1 MSGPATVV
9 GAGPNGLAAAIV
21 LAAAGRR
28 VTVLE
33 REPTVGGGCRSAEL
47 TLPGFVHDT
56 CSTVHALAGASPL
69 LRRLPLAEHGLELAH
84 PSAPLAHP
92 LDDGTAVL
100 LERSVAKTAAG
111 LGPDGAAYRRM
122 IEPLVREAGPLF
134 GDLLGP
140 LRAPRHPLTL
150 ARFARGA
157 VRSAAGLARGRFA
170 GERARALLAGCC
182 AHSMLPLEAPLSAS
196 FGIVLAVGA
205 HAVGWPVARGGS
217 QRLADALASHLRALG
232 GTIETGRPVA
242 SLDELPSGAGA
253 GRVRVTPR
261 PPQGLARPRRPPG
274 GPRRRAPAPGG
285 GAAARGGRRA
295 GAGAVRPDAPP
306 RPLLAL
312 AGPRLPAGYR
322 RRLARYRYGPG
333 VFKLD
338 WALSGPIPWAA
349 PEAARA
355 GTLHLGGTLGEIA
368 AAERAVAG
376 GRHPDRPFVLLVQAS
391 RFDPTRA
398 PVGRHTAWAYCHVP
412 NGSARDMTA
421 AIEAQVERFAPG
433 FSRLVLARSA
443 IDSAEL
449 ERRNPNYVG
458 GDINGGLQD
467 ARQLFT
473 RPVARPVP
481 YTTPLPGVLI
491 CSSSTPPGGGVHGM
505 SGYWA
510 ARAALRAGF

>member
-56 CSTVHALAGASPL
+56 CSTVHALAQASPL

-253 GRVRVTPR
+253 VLLDVTPR
-261 PPQGLARPRRPPG
+261 Q
-274 GPRRRAPAPGG
+274 
-285 GAAARGGRRA
+285 
-295 GAGAVRPDAPP
+295 
-306 RPLLAL
+306 LLAL

-391 RFDPTRA
+391 RFDPSRA
-398 PVGRHTAWAYCHVP
+398 PAGRHTAWAYCHVP
-412 NGSARDMTA
+412 NGSTRDMTA